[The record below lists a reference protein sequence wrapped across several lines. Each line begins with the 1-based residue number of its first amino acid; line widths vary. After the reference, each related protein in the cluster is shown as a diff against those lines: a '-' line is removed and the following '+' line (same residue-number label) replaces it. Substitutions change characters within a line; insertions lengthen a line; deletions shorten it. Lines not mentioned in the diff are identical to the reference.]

1 MTDANDL
8 LARVAAKAEASS
20 GPLPPPASA
29 EAVAQ
34 AERALGFALP
44 PLLARLYREVA
55 DGGFGPDYLL
65 LPLTGQG
72 RTVLGEYASERA
84 SSAGE
89 ATPYW
94 PAGVLP
100 VLDWGCGMYAAVD
113 CREETGTVLLFDP
126 NALDDNGADAWFVDA
141 GDLATWLEIWLAG
154 TGWYR
159 EDDDEADDVGDAT
172 PDPMPWEAAAGRIA
186 EDPPE
191 PGRVGRA

>member
-1 MTDANDL
+1 MTDVNDL
-8 LARVAAKAEASS
+8 LTRVAAKAAASS

-29 EAVAQ
+29 GAVAE
-34 AERALGFALP
+34 AERVLGFALP

-84 SSAGE
+84 ASAE
-89 ATPYW
+89 EETPYW

-100 VLDWGCGMYAAVD
+100 VLDRGCGMYAAVD
-113 CREETGTVLLFDP
+113 CREESGTVLLFDP
-126 NALDDNGADAWFVDA
+126 NALDDDGADAWFVDA
-141 GDLATWLEIWLAG
+141 GDLAGWLETWLAG

-159 EDDDEADDVGDAT
+159 EDAHDDEDAAA
-172 PDPMPWEAAAGRIA
+172 PVPMPWEAAAARIA
-186 EDPPE
+186 EAPPE
-191 PGRVGRA
+191 PGPAVRA